1 MYAPPCSD
9 TEPLLIKKVRY
20 HHPRLREAAI
30 RVGLEMVREGG
41 PDALT
46 LRGLARRLGVT
57 APAIMYHFGRRDA
70 LRAIIAE
77 AALERAQGGTG
88 LAPSALTYDVRRQC
102 EDWLDFVKKN
112 ANLYRLMAGEGW
124 RRPGTGTKSA
134 YNFAEGIV
142 MPTPWRALENAFF
155 RQSVALH
162 LPEGDKERAHHLALG
177 LHGLAMAV
185 ADGLGD
191 SVLEAGLKALL
202 AWPRALS
209 PYAISRPPAAAT

>member
-1 MYAPPCSD
+1 MYEPPYSD

-57 APAIMYHFGRRDA
+57 APAIVYHFGRRDD
-70 LRAIIAE
+70 LRASIAE
-77 AALERAQGGTG
+77 AALARAQGGTG
-88 LAPSALTYDVRRQC
+88 LATGALSYDVRRQC

-124 RRPGTGTKSA
+124 RRPGVGPHTGYTA
-134 YNFAEGIV
+134 GEGIAV
-142 MPTPWRALENAFF
+142 PTPWRALENAFF
-155 RQSVALH
+155 RQSVAMH
-162 LPEGDKERAHHLALG
+162 LPGGDKERAHHLALS
-177 LHGLAMAV
+177 LHGLAV
-185 ADGLGD
+185 ACVDGL
-191 SVLEAGLKALL
+191 SSAYVEAGLKALL
-202 AWPRALS
+202 AWPRALD
-209 PYAISRPPAAAT
+209 PYALKRTAAST